1 MAHWIA
7 ENTRTKSI
15 MWVCSECG
23 KVAHDSPC
31 GSKKYQVSKK
41 PCSLQYCPHCGVKM
55 DEEQETESMITCFKC
70 HGEGKYEVFTW
81 DDEIPC
87 VTTSREKVKCEICGG
102 TGKIT
107 IEAYEWFQWRWEK
120 TEHTYGTK

>member
-7 ENTRTKSI
+7 ENIRTKSV

-31 GSKKYQVSKK
+31 GSQKHQVSKK

-55 DEEQETESMITCFKC
+55 DEEQETESMLTCFKC
-70 HGEGKYEVFTW
+70 HGKGTYAVPIDPDYSWDECEQHRCEV
-81 DDEIPC
+81 
-87 VTTSREKVKCEICGG
+87 CGG
-102 TGKIT
+102 GGKIT
-107 IEAYEWFQWRWEK
+107 LAFYEELQKRVRKNE
-120 TEHTYGTK
+120 